1 MLSQDATLPITSDV
15 HTAMDFQRPIRAQ
28 GQGQG
33 RKPITCNIA
42 DSIIL
47 KGRRMR
53 SFYSPGRGRHLP
65 ALGDT
70 QNPEPTESTAHGT
83 DHLQK
88 TILMSKLTTECSDLY
103 CGSLIM
109 SRSKT
114 NAYHK
119 DVQLLASQLLL
130 GIVEDLLLEDGG
142 ERREEHGCHID
153 SCVHKAYLLQQ
164 NTIPSVP

>member
-15 HTAMDFQRPIRAQ
+15 HTAMDFKRPIRAQ

-33 RKPITCNIA
+33 RKPSTCNIA
-42 DSIIL
+42 DSI
-47 KGRRMR
+47 
-53 SFYSPGRGRHLP
+53 SPGRGRHLP

-153 SCVHKAYLLQQ
+153 SCVHGAYLLQQ